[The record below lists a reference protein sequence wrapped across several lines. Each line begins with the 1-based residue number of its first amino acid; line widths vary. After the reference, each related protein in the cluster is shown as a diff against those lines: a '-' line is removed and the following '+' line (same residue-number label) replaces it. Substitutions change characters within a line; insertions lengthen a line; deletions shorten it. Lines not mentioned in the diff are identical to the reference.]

1 MPLNSQDLCKYH
13 VVLVDFGK
21 ATKKDDSKQYNLSDA
36 EIIEYLKKYPHIAP
50 ELIEGEIKQ
59 SVYSDVYSI
68 GKILFRIINQGCTS
82 SLKPCIQ
89 RELVR
94 YAMRRAKMQ

>member
-50 ELIEGEIKQ
+50 ELTEVDIFKTLLRMNLYLCTFYTLQITFNGNWTSNKYTI
-59 SVYSDVYSI
+59 
-68 GKILFRIINQGCTS
+68 FNMIN
-82 SLKPCIQ
+82 
-89 RELVR
+89 V
-94 YAMRRAKMQ
+94 